1 MYSLFLNNIDI
12 LRKYNPSQKI
22 FKKSLRV
29 KLYLLIFEKIFKI
42 NFDLA
47 IIKNIIY
54 IQANSENQ

>member
-1 MYSLFLNNIDI
+1 MYSLFLDNIDI

-42 NFDLA
+42 DFD
-47 IIKNIIY
+47 
-54 IQANSENQ
+54 